1 MNIQIKFAILAIITV
16 IPLSSIVVYGTD
28 SNQQFTINENSKLQ
42 VISSFYPL
50 HEFSQ
55 NVGQD
60 KIDVTLLVPIGVEPH
75 DWEPTIKD
83 VQQMQKSDLIIVNGI
98 GFENWVDDLQQNNFQ
113 GIIVDTS
120 NGVSVKSSS
129 EEHEEE
135 HVHNNGDPHIWL
147 NPVTAKIQV
156 QNIANAFSDSDP
168 ENQQYYQS
176 NAAKYIEQLDLL
188 DVKIRNEL
196 SQCNND
202 FIAFHDAFSYFADE
216 YDLNQ
221 HTIISPNNSHG
232 EATARTLE
240 NIISTA
246 NTLNIKVIFSEEA
259 VDPKTSEII
268 ANEIGGKV
276 LILSPIEV
284 ASDGNYISK
293 MTENLK
299 NLKVALCR

>member
-1 MNIQIKFAILAIITV
+1 MNIQIKFAILAIIIV

-28 SNQQFTINENSKLQ
+28 SNQQFQKIESDKLQ
-42 VISSFYPL
+42 IISSFYPL

-55 NVGQD
+55 IIGQEKVD
-60 KIDVTLLVPIGVEPH
+60 AILLVPIGVEPH

-83 VQQMQKSDLIIVNGI
+83 VQQMQKSDLIIINGI
-98 GFENWVDDLQQNNFQ
+98 GFENWVDSLHENNYQ
-113 GIIVDTS
+113 GKIIDTS
-120 NGVSVKSSS
+120 NNISIKNLDDNSK
-129 EEHEEE
+129 
-135 HVHNNGDPHIWL
+135 DPHIWL

-259 VDPKTSEII
+259 VDSKTSEIV

-276 LILSPIEV
+276 LILSPIEI

>member
-1 MNIQIKFAILAIITV
+1 VNIQIKFAILAIIIV

-28 SNQQFTINENSKLQ
+28 SNQQFQKIESDRLQ
-42 VISSFYPL
+42 IISSFYPL

-55 NVGQD
+55 IIGQEKVD
-60 KIDVTLLVPIGVEPH
+60 AILLVPIGVEPH

-83 VQQMQKSDLIIVNGI
+83 VQQMQKSDLIIINGI
-98 GFENWVDDLQQNNFQ
+98 GFENWVDSLHENNYQ
-113 GIIVDTS
+113 GKIIDTS
-120 NGVSVKSSS
+120 NKVSIKNLDDNSK
-129 EEHEEE
+129 
-135 HVHNNGDPHIWL
+135 DPHIWL
-147 NPVTAKIQV
+147 NPVTVKIQV

-188 DVKIRNEL
+188 DVKIRSEL

-240 NIISTA
+240 NVISTA

-259 VDPKTSEII
+259 VDPKTSEIV

-276 LILSPIEV
+276 LILSPIEI

-299 NLKVALCR
+299 NLKVALCQ

>member
-1 MNIQIKFAILAIITV
+1 MNIQIKFAILAIIIV

-28 SNQQFTINENSKLQ
+28 SNQQFQKIESDKLQ
-42 VISSFYPL
+42 IISSFYPL

-55 NVGQD
+55 IIGQEKVD
-60 KIDVTLLVPIGVEPH
+60 AILLVPIGVEPH

-83 VQQMQKSDLIIVNGI
+83 VQQMQKSDLIIINGI
-98 GFENWVDDLQQNNFQ
+98 GFENWVDSLRENNYQ
-113 GIIVDTS
+113 GKIIDTS
-120 NGVSVKSSS
+120 DKILVKKLDDNSK
-129 EEHEEE
+129 
-135 HVHNNGDPHIWL
+135 DPHIWL
-147 NPVTAKIQV
+147 NPVTVKTQV

-240 NIISTA
+240 NVISTA

-276 LILSPIEV
+276 LILSPIEI

>member
-1 MNIQIKFAILAIITV
+1 MNIQIKFAILAIIIV

-28 SNQQFTINENSKLQ
+28 SNQQFQKIESDKLQ
-42 VISSFYPL
+42 IISSFYPL

-55 NVGQD
+55 IVGQEKVD
-60 KIDVTLLVPIGVEPH
+60 AILLVPIGVEPH

-83 VQQMQKSDLIIVNGI
+83 VQQMQKSDLIIINGI
-98 GFENWVDDLQQNNFQ
+98 GFENWVDSLRENNYQ
-113 GIIVDTS
+113 GKIIDTS
-120 NGVSVKSSS
+120 DKILVKKLDDNSK
-129 EEHEEE
+129 
-135 HVHNNGDPHIWL
+135 DPHIWL
-147 NPVTAKIQV
+147 NPVTVKTQV

>member
-1 MNIQIKFAILAIITV
+1 MNIQIKFAILAIIIV

-28 SNQQFTINENSKLQ
+28 SNQQFQKIESDKLQ
-42 VISSFYPL
+42 IISSFYPL

-55 NVGQD
+55 IIGQEKVD
-60 KIDVTLLVPIGVEPH
+60 AILLVPIGVEPH

-83 VQQMQKSDLIIVNGI
+83 VQQMQKSDLIIINGI
-98 GFENWVDDLQQNNFQ
+98 GFENWVDSLHENNYQ
-113 GIIVDTS
+113 GKIIDTS
-120 NGVSVKSSS
+120 NKVPIKNLDDNSK
-129 EEHEEE
+129 
-135 HVHNNGDPHIWL
+135 DPHIWL
-147 NPVTAKIQV
+147 NPVTVKIQV

-299 NLKVALCR
+299 NLKVALCQ

>member
-1 MNIQIKFAILAIITV
+1 MNIQIKFAILAIIIV

-28 SNQQFTINENSKLQ
+28 SNQQFQKIESDKLQ
-42 VISSFYPL
+42 IISSFYPL

-55 NVGQD
+55 IIGQEKVD
-60 KIDVTLLVPIGVEPH
+60 AILLVPIGVEPH

-83 VQQMQKSDLIIVNGI
+83 VQQMQKSDLIIINGI
-98 GFENWVDDLQQNNFQ
+98 GFENWVDSLRENNYQ
-113 GIIVDTS
+113 GKIIDTS
-120 NGVSVKSSS
+120 DKILVKKLDDNSK
-129 EEHEEE
+129 
-135 HVHNNGDPHIWL
+135 DPHIWL
-147 NPVTAKIQV
+147 NPVTVKTQV

-240 NIISTA
+240 NVISTA

>member
-1 MNIQIKFAILAIITV
+1 MNIQIKFAILAIIIV

-28 SNQQFTINENSKLQ
+28 SNQQFQKIESDKLQ
-42 VISSFYPL
+42 IISSFYPL

-55 NVGQD
+55 IVGQEKVD
-60 KIDVTLLVPIGVEPH
+60 AILLVPIGVEPH
-75 DWEPTIKD
+75 DWEPTVKD
-83 VQQMQKSDLIIVNGI
+83 VQQMQKSDLIIINGL
-98 GFENWVDDLQQNNFQ
+98 GFENWVDSLHENNYQ
-113 GIIVDTS
+113 GKIIDTS
-120 NGVSVKSSS
+120 NNISIKNLDDNSK
-129 EEHEEE
+129 
-135 HVHNNGDPHIWL
+135 DPHIWL

-176 NAAKYIEQLDLL
+176 NAVKYIEQLDLL

>member
-1 MNIQIKFAILAIITV
+1 LR
-16 IPLSSIVVYGTD
+16 
-28 SNQQFTINENSKLQ
+28 
-42 VISSFYPL
+42 
-50 HEFSQ
+50 
-55 NVGQD
+55 
-60 KIDVTLLVPIGVEPH
+60 IG
-75 DWEPTIKD
+75 
-83 VQQMQKSDLIIVNGI
+83 LIIINGI
-98 GFENWVDDLQQNNFQ
+98 GFENWVDSLRENNYQ
-113 GIIVDTS
+113 GKIIDTS
-120 NGVSVKSSS
+120 DKILVKKLDDNSK
-129 EEHEEE
+129 
-135 HVHNNGDPHIWL
+135 DPHIWL
-147 NPVTAKIQV
+147 NPVTVKTQV

>member
-1 MNIQIKFAILAIITV
+1 MNIQIKFAILAIIIV
-16 IPLSSIVVYGTD
+16 IPLISIVVYGTD
-28 SNQQFTINENSKLQ
+28 SNQQFQKIESDRLQ
-42 VISSFYPL
+42 IISSFYPL

-55 NVGQD
+55 IIGQEKVD
-60 KIDVTLLVPIGVEPH
+60 AILLVPIGVEPH

-83 VQQMQKSDLIIVNGI
+83 VQQMQKSDLIIINGI
-98 GFENWVDDLQQNNFQ
+98 GFENWVDSLHENNYQ
-113 GIIVDTS
+113 GKIIDTS
-120 NGVSVKSSS
+120 NKVPIKNLDDNSK
-129 EEHEEE
+129 
-135 HVHNNGDPHIWL
+135 DPHIWL
-147 NPVTAKIQV
+147 NPVTVKIQV

-240 NIISTA
+240 NVISTA

>member
-1 MNIQIKFAILAIITV
+1 VNIQIKFAILAIIIV

-28 SNQQFTINENSKLQ
+28 SNQQFQKIESDKLQ
-42 VISSFYPL
+42 IISSFYPL

-55 NVGQD
+55 IIGQEKVD
-60 KIDVTLLVPIGVEPH
+60 AILLVPIGVEPH

-83 VQQMQKSDLIIVNGI
+83 VQQMQKSDLIIINGI
-98 GFENWVDDLQQNNFQ
+98 GFENWVDSLRENNYQ
-113 GIIVDTS
+113 GKIIDTS
-120 NGVSVKSSS
+120 NNISIKNLDDNSK
-129 EEHEEE
+129 
-135 HVHNNGDPHIWL
+135 DPHIWL

-176 NAAKYIEQLDLL
+176 NAVKYIEQLDLL

>member
-1 MNIQIKFAILAIITV
+1 MNIQIKFAILAIIIV

-28 SNQQFTINENSKLQ
+28 SNQQFQKIESDRLQ
-42 VISSFYPL
+42 IISSFYPL

-55 NVGQD
+55 IIGQEKVD
-60 KIDVTLLVPIGVEPH
+60 AILLVPIGVEPH

-83 VQQMQKSDLIIVNGI
+83 VQQMQKSDLIIINGI
-98 GFENWVDDLQQNNFQ
+98 GFENWVDSLHENNYQ
-113 GIIVDTS
+113 GKIIDTS
-120 NGVSVKSSS
+120 NKVPIKNLDDNSK
-129 EEHEEE
+129 
-135 HVHNNGDPHIWL
+135 DPHIWL
-147 NPVTAKIQV
+147 NPVTVKIQV

-240 NIISTA
+240 NVISTA

>member
-1 MNIQIKFAILAIITV
+1 MNIQIKFAILAIIIV

-28 SNQQFTINENSKLQ
+28 SNQQFQKIESDKLQ
-42 VISSFYPL
+42 IISSFYPL

-55 NVGQD
+55 IIGQEKVD
-60 KIDVTLLVPIGVEPH
+60 AILLVPIGVEPH

-83 VQQMQKSDLIIVNGI
+83 VQQMQKSDLIIINGI
-98 GFENWVDDLQQNNFQ
+98 GFENWVDSLHENNYQ
-113 GIIVDTS
+113 GKIIDTS
-120 NGVSVKSSS
+120 NKISIKNLDDNSK
-129 EEHEEE
+129 
-135 HVHNNGDPHIWL
+135 DPHIWL
-147 NPVTAKIQV
+147 NPVTVKTQV